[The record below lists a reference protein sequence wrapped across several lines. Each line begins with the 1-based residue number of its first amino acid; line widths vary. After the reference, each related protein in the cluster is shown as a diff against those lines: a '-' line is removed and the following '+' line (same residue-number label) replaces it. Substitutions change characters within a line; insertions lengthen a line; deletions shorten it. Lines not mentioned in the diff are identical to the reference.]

1 MFAIIKDNAIEQ
13 LISDGNQ
20 FTIGD
25 IQYPSNWVNMSTL
38 EEKQAIGMVDVVY
51 GTRPDDRYYWV
62 TESAPVIANGVVEIN
77 YTSTPKDLAELKK
90 NAIAQVNHTAFT
102 LLAPSDYM
110 SIKALETG
118 NAMPDVWKIWRESI
132 RTSAL
137 NAKNAINASTDIES
151 LISACTITWA
161 HDPDY
166 VAPVET
172 PTQP

>member
-1 MFAIIKDNAIEQ
+1 MFAIIKDNAIQQ
-13 LISDGNQ
+13 LIPDGNQ

-25 IQYPSNWVNMSTL
+25 IQYPSNWVNLSTL

-77 YTSTPKDLAELKK
+77 YTSTAKDLADLKK
-90 NAIAQVNHTAFT
+90 TAITQVNTQAFS
-102 LLAPSDYM
+102 LLSPTDYM

-137 NAKNAINASTDIES
+137 NAKTSINASTDVDS
-151 LISACTITWA
+151 LITASTVTWA

-166 VAPVET
+166 VAPSEG
-172 PTQP
+172 QPS

>member
-13 LISDGNQ
+13 LIPDGNQ

-25 IQYPSNWVNMSTL
+25 IQYPSNWYQLATQ
-38 EEKQAIGMVDVVY
+38 EERIALGAVDVVY
-51 GTRPDDRYYWV
+51 GQRLDDKYYWV

-77 YTSTPKDLAELKK
+77 YTSTSKDLADLKK
-90 NAIAQVNHTAFT
+90 NAISQVNAQAFS
-102 LLAPSDYM
+102 LLSPTDYM

-137 NAKNAINASTDIES
+137 NAKTAINASTDVDS
-151 LISACTITWA
+151 LITASQVTWA

-166 VAPVET
+166 VAPRENNA
-172 PTQP
+172 

>member
-13 LISDGNQ
+13 LIPSGQQ
-20 FTIGD
+20 FTIED
-25 IQYPSNWVNMSTL
+25 VQYSANWVNLSTP

-51 GTRPDDRYYWV
+51 GARPDDKYYWV

-77 YTSTPKDLAELKK
+77 YTSTTKDLAELKK

-110 SIKALETG
+110 SIKSLETG
-118 NAMPDVWKIWRESI
+118 TPMPDTWKTWRESI
-132 RTSAL
+132 RTSAT
-137 NAKNAINASTDIES
+137 NAKTAINASTDVDG
-151 LISACTITWA
+151 LITASHVTWS

-166 VAPVET
+166 VAPTEGQ
-172 PTQP
+172 PT

>member
-25 IQYPSNWVNMSTL
+25 IQYPSNWVNMSTP
-38 EEKQAIGMVDVVY
+38 EEKQAIGMLDVVY

-62 TESAPVIANGVVEIN
+62 TESAPVIVNGVVEIN
-77 YTSTPKDLAELKK
+77 YTSTPKDLDALKK
-90 NAIAQVNHTAFT
+90 NAISQVNAQAYS
-102 LLAPSDYM
+102 LLAPTDYM

-118 NAMPDVWKIWRESI
+118 NAMPDSWKIWRESI
-132 RTSAL
+132 RTSAT
-137 NAKNAINASTDIES
+137 NAKTAINASTDVAT
-151 LISACTITWA
+151 LISASTITWA

-166 VAPVET
+166 VAPTENQT
-172 PTQP
+172 

>member
-25 IQYPSNWVNMSTL
+25 IQYPSNWVNMSTP
-38 EEKQAIGMVDVVY
+38 EEKQAIGMVDVIY
-51 GTRPDDRYYWV
+51 DTRPDDRYYWV
-62 TESAPVIANGVVEIN
+62 TESAPVIVNGVVEIN
-77 YTSTPKDLAELKK
+77 YTSTPKDLTELKK
-90 NAIAQVNHTAFT
+90 NAIAQVNHSAFT

-118 NAMPDVWKIWRESI
+118 TPMPNAWKTWRESI
-132 RTSAL
+132 RTSAT
-137 NAKNAINASTDIES
+137 NAKTAINASTDVAS
-151 LISACTITWA
+151 LISASTITWP

-166 VAPVET
+166 VAPTENQT
-172 PTQP
+172 